1 MRLTTFVAALA
12 SLATIHGA
20 SSENWASTIWDDIKE
35 TITCAGCE
43 GLLGTLKL
51 VAGLGENVLI
61 NVLTDVCKLAKV
73 CHCQA

>member
-1 MRLTTFVAALA
+1 MRLTTFVATLA

-43 GLLGTLKL
+43 
-51 VAGLGENVLI
+51 
-61 NVLTDVCKLAKV
+61 VCSQL
-73 CHCQA
+73 QSLRNLDSD

>member
-1 MRLTTFVAALA
+1 MDL
-12 SLATIHGA
+12 
-20 SSENWASTIWDDIKE
+20 WQ
-35 TITCAGCE
+35 